1 MSAEMS
7 KVKEK
12 NWTKS
17 QKQDFTQRILK
28 KVFNPNCFLKGA
40 TDFKAGWKSGA
51 WMKQIFPFSKSAFKS
66 SELSL
71 NLYPNSSNTFDEPEI
86 DDAP

>member
-17 QKQDFTQRILK
+17 QKQDFTQKILK
-28 KVFNPNCFLKGA
+28 KVLLFTGPCAKIRYCQADVRQNEILQKRRQTERFDRIKNESQKS
-40 TDFKAGWKSGA
+40 FKKVLDN
-51 WMKQIFPFSKSAFKS
+51 
-66 SELSL
+66 LSRK
-71 NLYPNSSNTFDEPEI
+71 
-86 DDAP
+86 

>member
-17 QKQDFTQRILK
+17 QKQDFTQKIVK
-28 KVFNPNCFLKGA
+28 KRLLFEGCCAKIHYCQADVRQNETLQNERPNAK
-40 TDFKAGWKSGA
+40 K
-51 WMKQIFPFSKSAFKS
+51 
-66 SELSL
+66 
-71 NLYPNSSNTFDEPEI
+71 
-86 DDAP
+86 